1 MKKSFSIDEFILKY
15 PHVKQIIKDNNID
28 VQTLKDIYS
37 DFVDYEVSYENQA
50 DFISN
55 ILRSHPMVHSV
66 KSRIKEPNRLIEKI
80 IRKTGD
86 RKLKYGKDFQF
97 NLDNYK
103 NEINDL
109 IGIRVI
115 HIFKDQW
122 QDIHEFITKTWK
134 VIEVTANVREGDNTK
149 KFEELNIEVRS
160 RISGYRSV
168 HYLVEFYPTN
178 EKVIAEIQVRTIFE
192 EGYGEIDHRLR
203 YSHVEIP
210 EILKSNLL
218 LFNRIAGS
226 ADEMASL
233 INDLSKE
240 WFSKDSE
247 YKNII
252 ESQKKEIELL
262 KKSLSTKKD

>member
-1 MKKSFSIDEFILKY
+1 MEKSFEIDKFILKY

-50 DFISN
+50 DFIAN

>member
-1 MKKSFSIDEFILKY
+1 MKKSFNIDEFILKY
-15 PHVKQIIKDNNID
+15 PHVEKIIEEKNIN
-28 VQTLKDIYS
+28 TENLRDIYN

-50 DFISN
+50 DFIAN
-55 ILRSHPMVHSV
+55 ILRSEPMIHSV
-66 KSRIKEPNRLIEKI
+66 KSRIKEPDRLIEKI
-80 IRKTGD
+80 IRKTED
-86 RKLKYGKDFQF
+86 RRLKYGEDFQF
-97 NLDNYK
+97 TLDNYK

-122 QDIHEFITKTWK
+122 RDIHEFITKTWN

-218 LFNRIAGS
+218 LFNRIVGS

-240 WFSKDSE
+240 WVT
-247 YKNII
+247 
-252 ESQKKEIELL
+252 KEEELL
-262 KKSLSTKKD
+262 KVITEQEEEIKRLKKLK